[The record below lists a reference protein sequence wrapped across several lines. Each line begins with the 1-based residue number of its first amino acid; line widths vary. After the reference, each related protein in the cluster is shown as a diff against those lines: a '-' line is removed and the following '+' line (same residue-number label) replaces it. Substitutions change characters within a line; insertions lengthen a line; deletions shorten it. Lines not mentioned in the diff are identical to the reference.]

1 MERPK
6 SSYSNEDYE
15 KHAKYLEKHP
25 SSPTWTTMDGHTIPV
40 VMLKDDHL
48 KNVIRHQEERLKS
61 LKSGLYGGVPY
72 ENFLRIHNICL
83 KEMKKRLIRK
93 SVAGRL
99 LFGD

>member
-6 SSYSNEDYE
+6 SSYTEDDYN
-15 KHAKYLEKHP
+15 KHTKHLEKYP
-25 SSPTWTTMDGHTIPV
+25 NSPTWTTLDGHVIPV

-48 KNVIRHQEERLKS
+48 KNVIRHQEERLKA
-61 LKSGLYGGVPY
+61 LSGRLDSYFY
-72 ENFLRIHNICL
+72 TDFLRIHNICL
-83 KEMKKRLIRK
+83 KEMKKRLIKK